1 MSIPRRRPWPNGVGL
16 WASGA
21 FFVFLRTNRASAQ
34 NPPSEVGRMCP
45 LANLGGTEEN
55 RPRSGE
61 QSTMRF
67 TNERIEGKT
76 QLHERLERNERI
88 DRKTQLLEQ
97 LDPEREFELEGTFTN
112 HVADAIRASSP
123 RGELQQEI
131 DNATEAYENALDEA
145 LYEILDKRFAAE
157 DATEDSTEDSSV
169 A

>member
-1 MSIPRRRPWPNGVGL
+1 MGV
-16 WASGA
+16 
-21 FFVFLRTNRASAQ
+21 
-34 NPPSEVGRMCP
+34 PSPVP
-45 LANLGGTEEN
+45 LAYRGGAM
-55 RPRSGE
+55 GFG
-61 QSTMRF
+61 RF
-67 TNERIEGKT
+67 LCVLAHKLR
-76 QLHERLERNERI
+76 ERLERNERI